1 MEDNQLSDIEQ
12 VCRKFI
18 DAFSG
23 ILSWQWDGR
32 FETMLAQFIID
43 EKAEIEKILNQFMN
57 VTWNSGNVSEAPEN
71 VQDLISSLGGLMPGQ
86 FLLTTDPQMG
96 ALLYCAWWPWGD
108 GRTVSIRVG
117 PTINTLSSSDKEEL
131 LGILKNLVS

>member
-1 MEDNQLSDIEQ
+1 METNQISDIEQ
-12 VCRKFI
+12 VCRNFI
-18 DAFSG
+18 EAFSG

-32 FETMLAQFIID
+32 FETMLAQFVIE
-43 EKAEIEKILNQFMN
+43 EKAEIEKVLNQFMD
-57 VTWNSGNVSEAPEN
+57 TSWNSGNVSEAPES
-71 VQDLISSLGGLMPGQ
+71 VQHLISSLGGLMPGQ
-86 FLLTTDPQMG
+86 FLLTTDPQKG

-131 LGILKNLVS
+131 LGVLKEMVS